1 MGLFDNGWK
10 GNILGGLAI
19 GIGSAVLGPIVIPI
33 LSRTAKPLAKAAIKG
48 GLLMYEKG
56 KEKVAEAQEVVE
68 DLLAEARSE
77 LDEEAAARSEPP
89 KAGTGTGG
97 VMVPEARI
105 VHRIAGR
112 MRVRVPSRRGDPAYF
127 ATVEET
133 LRSLNGVERVEADP
147 LTGGILILH
156 AHRSGG
162 NRRLCGAEGAFPGKG
177 RGSQK
182 GGRHGPA

>member
-56 KEKVAEAQEVVE
+56 KEKIAEAQEVVE

-77 LDEEAAARSEPP
+77 LDEEAAARSELP
-89 KAGTGTGG
+89 KVGS
-97 VMVPEARI
+97 EQ
-105 VHRIAGR
+105 
-112 MRVRVPSRRGDPAYF
+112 
-127 ATVEET
+127 
-133 LRSLNGVERVEADP
+133 
-147 LTGGILILH
+147 
-156 AHRSGG
+156 
-162 NRRLCGAEGAFPGKG
+162 EG
-177 RGSQK
+177 
-182 GGRHGPA
+182 